1 MPFQSWQVVVELLE
15 MGDFRTW
22 RANKKEHDI
31 NEALLGP
38 DSRSVAV
45 FEFAASIVGDVPQFI
60 L

>member
-31 NEALLGP
+31 NEALLGLENP
-38 DSRSVAV
+38 CALDQIKN
-45 FEFAASIVGDVPQFI
+45 EYKIQ
-60 L
+60 LYQTK

>member
-38 DSRSVAV
+38 ENPCALDQIKN
-45 FEFAASIVGDVPQFI
+45 E
-60 L
+60 